1 MTGITLYRGID
12 GSQLNFDEHCKVG
25 NTLTWPAFT
34 STSLNE
40 DIVYKQFLVRVA
52 RPVIFEIQ
60 GDFVG
65 YNIKKFS
72 RFQEEDEV
80 LLEPETMFR
89 IVSIEKDKRNESVTR
104 IVVAVQKSPLL
115 INEAVE
121 NFRKAEQEYK
131 IKQMRQQQQQQPLT
145 TSDNTQTG
153 SANQPTKKVSLLIN
167 KLYHQTI
174 TYNSTPTHPHRNKQQ
189 QPPT

>member
-1 MTGITLYRGID
+1 M
-12 GSQLNFDEHCKVG
+12 
-25 NTLTWPAFT
+25 
-34 STSLNE
+34 
-40 DIVYKQFLVRVA
+40 RVA

-153 SANQPTKKVSLLIN
+153 SANQPTLYKNGGANQPGSTMATTTTTTTATSLN
-167 KLYHQTI
+167 E
-174 TYNSTPTHPHRNKQQ
+174 
-189 QPPT
+189 